1 MIMGQNKI
9 EVLFFSRLPVLSSAL
24 ASLFCD
30 EVDFSY
36 RALTTLDGLS
46 HLKQQEYNGI
56 IIIDLSKSVAAFH
69 KIVNLEEASVF
80 SLPFIFVLNNRRIKD
95 QIDKRNFTTYD
106 IIFKPFRFEELLSKI
121 RVLTTN
127 LKMVDVSKKVLDGN
141 YFDFRKNEIKST
153 KGGSIKLTQ
162 KENEIINFLFKM
174 QGEVVSK
181 KILLKNIWGYNESV
195 STHTLETH
203 IYRLRKKIQIGLGE
217 KDFILNDS
225 KGYYLSGSRSRRF
238 KKDN

>member
-1 MIMGQNKI
+1 MGQNKI
-9 EVLFFSRLPVLSSAL
+9 KVLFFSRLPVLSSAL

-106 IIFKPFRFEELLSKI
+106 IIFKPFRFEDLLSKI

-162 KENEIINFLFKM
+162 KENEIVNFLFKM
-174 QGEVVSK
+174 RGEIVSK

-217 KDFILNDS
+217 KDFILNDN
-225 KGYYLSGSRSRRF
+225 KGYYLSGSRSRRI

>member
-1 MIMGQNKI
+1 MGQNKI
-9 EVLFFSRLPVLSSAL
+9 KVLFFSRLPVLSSAL

>member
-1 MIMGQNKI
+1 MGQNKI
-9 EVLFFSRLPVLSSAL
+9 KVLFFSRLPVLSSAL

-106 IIFKPFRFEELLSKI
+106 IIFKPFRFEDLLSKI

-162 KENEIINFLFKM
+162 KENEIVNFLFKM
-174 QGEVVSK
+174 RGEIVSK